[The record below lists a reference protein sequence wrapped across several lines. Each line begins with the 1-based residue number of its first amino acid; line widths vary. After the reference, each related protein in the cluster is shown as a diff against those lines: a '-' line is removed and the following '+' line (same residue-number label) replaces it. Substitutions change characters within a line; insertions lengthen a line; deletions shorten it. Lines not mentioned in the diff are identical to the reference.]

1 MKSFPFRGGGG
12 SGCFHV
18 AAILQKKKETANSI
32 RMSADDLSHPRLLLL
47 LLLTH
52 SANLAAVE
60 L

>member
-1 MKSFPFRGGGG
+1 M
-12 SGCFHV
+12 GCFHV
-18 AAILQKKKETANSI
+18 AAVLKKKKQPNSI
-32 RMSADDLSHPRLLLL
+32 SMSAGDLSHPRLLLL